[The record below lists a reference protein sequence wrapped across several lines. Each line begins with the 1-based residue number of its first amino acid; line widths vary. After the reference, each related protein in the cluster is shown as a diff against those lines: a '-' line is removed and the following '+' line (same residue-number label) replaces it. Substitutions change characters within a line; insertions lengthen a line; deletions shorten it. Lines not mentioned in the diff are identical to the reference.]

1 MSEIFSIKLVT
12 PSRVFLEDNA
22 QMVTVPATEGDIGFL
37 ANHVS
42 FISSVRPGFISIKLE
57 NGEDLQ
63 IYVTEGF
70 IQFSDNSLLVIAL
83 ELIKKQDLDSEFV
96 SKKIADLENILLSEN
111 NNIKVQSKIDS
122 LRTLSL

>member
-70 IQFSDNSLLVIAL
+70 IQFSENSLLVIAV

-96 SKKIADLENILLSEN
+96 SKKIAYLETILLSEN
-111 NNIKVQSKIDS
+111 NNIKTQSKIDS
-122 LRTLSL
+122 LKALSL

>member
-12 PSRVFLEDNA
+12 PSNVFLEDNA
-22 QMVTVPATEGDIGFL
+22 QLVTVPATEGDIGFL

-42 FISSVRPGFISIKLE
+42 IISSVRPGFISIKLE